1 MSDSLQLHG
10 LYSPWNPPGQNTR
23 VRSHS
28 LLQGI
33 FPTQGSNP
41 GLPLCRW
48 ILYPLNHQGSQINL
62 PVVIVVTKSCP
73 TLCDPMDC
81 SIPGFPVL
89 HHLPELAQIHVHWV
103 LGYQMDFLCPPSP
116 HPSLELLYYVNWNKI
131 KDQCC
136 YMYSQVSGCVDS
148 HTCFIFCAIS
158 LGLLGSK
165 LVHKFL
171 PFFNRKVYL

>member
-103 LGYQMDFLCPPSP
+103 GDAIQ
-116 HPSLELLYYVNWNKI
+116 HPTLVPFSCLQSFPASESFPTSWLFASSGKVLELQLQHQSFWWI
-131 KDQCC
+131 FRTD
-136 YMYSQVSGCVDS
+136 
-148 HTCFIFCAIS
+148 FI
-158 LGLLGSK
+158 
-165 LVHKFL
+165 
-171 PFFNRKVYL
+171 